1 MTMLKKLALS
11 AALAAGAV
19 IPAVGLA
26 QVFPA
31 KPITIVVPFPAGGA
45 ADASARIVAQK
56 LGDNIKQPVLVDNR
70 PGAGGQIAASAVK
83 RSPADGYTLFLANTG
98 SHAANQALYS
108 KLSYDPE
115 KDFEPVIAVVQ
126 IPQLLVVPAASPV
139 KTAAEL
145 IARAKAHP
153 GSINYASQSV
163 GAGGHIA
170 AEILKSRNGVQIN
183 HIPYK
188 GSAAALTDLVA
199 GRVDFMFDA
208 IPSSLP
214 FVKDKRLRALAID
227 APKRSALLPDV
238 PTLVEQGLTGYEA
251 SPWFGLVAPAGTPQ
265 PVIDRL
271 HDEVAAVLRSPDV
284 LSRLDE
290 MGMTA
295 VGGTAREFSD
305 LMKSDTR
312 RLGAVIRESGAKLD

>member
-1 MTMLKKLALS
+1 MLKKLALS
-11 AALAAGAV
+11 AALAAAAV

-26 QVFPA
+26 QAFPA

-83 RSPADGYTLFLANTG
+83 RSPPDGYTLFLANTG

-126 IPQLLVVPAASPV
+126 IPQLLVVPVGSPV
-139 KTAAEL
+139 KTAGEL
-145 IARAKAHP
+145 IARAKARP
-153 GSINYASQSV
+153 GSVNYASQSV

-170 AEILKSRNGVQIN
+170 AEILKSKNGVQVN

-214 FVKDKRLRALAID
+214 FVKDNRLRALAID

-265 PVIDRL
+265 PLIDRL

-295 VGGTAREFSD
+295 VGGTAREFAD

>member
-1 MTMLKKLALS
+1 MLKKLALS
-11 AALAAGAV
+11 AALAAAAV

-26 QVFPA
+26 QAFPA

-83 RSPADGYTLFLANTG
+83 RSPPDGYTLFLANTG

-126 IPQLLVVPAASPV
+126 IPQLLVVPVGSPV
-139 KTAAEL
+139 KTAGEL
-145 IARAKAHP
+145 IARAKARP
-153 GSINYASQSV
+153 GSVNYASQSV

-170 AEILKSRNGVQIN
+170 AEILKSKNGVQVN

-214 FVKDKRLRALAID
+214 FVKDNRLRALAID

-265 PVIDRL
+265 PLIDRL
-271 HDEVAAVLRSPDV
+271 HDEVATVLRSPDV

-295 VGGTAREFSD
+295 VGGTAREFAD